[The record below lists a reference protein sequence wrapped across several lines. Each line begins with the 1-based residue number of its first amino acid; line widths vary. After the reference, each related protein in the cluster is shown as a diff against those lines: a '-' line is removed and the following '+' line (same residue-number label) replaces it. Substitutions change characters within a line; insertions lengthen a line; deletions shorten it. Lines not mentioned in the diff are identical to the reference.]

1 MKKTVIAAMAA
12 GLVIA
17 PTPLLVT
24 TAPVAGAWCNP
35 WFPAS
40 CYFVPQVP
48 QYRPPQFQVP
58 HYQAPQ
64 VPQYHPPAPQVPQY
78 HPPQAPQYHPPQAPQ
93 YHPPQAPQPQHPQ
106 VPQPQ
111 HPQVPQQH
119 PEQVPQQHPGQ
130 QQVPGVQ
137 PHPGQPQLPGQQ
149 LHPGQQP
156 QQVEHP
162 GQPQLPGQQL
172 HPGQPQLPGQQLH
185 PGQPQ
190 LPGQQLHPGGTG
202 PGKTAVVSSPK
213 GLGADPKAIAAA
225 KAAPQVR
232 IKPATPPKAP
242 THVDFNHQVQ
252 NVIGGHGH
260 NLDVVKAGNH
270 ELVRPRHWDY
280 LDYDRYHRPVLYN
293 PINEAM
299 TFRYFYDG
307 AYRDLWIPAGGQ
319 MVLDAVNGGVYPF
332 TAVGDNYL
340 TAGSFDG
347 GGWSPP
353 DGWDGPAPADYVA
366 PQGPMTLADVTAYVP
381 AEDQSV
387 QVGKVTMMGH
397 DDNQPA
403 GSQDAFMLNDTT
415 LAWGQANDPHNGGKI
430 TVTKSQALPGVGPI
444 DNGSSLVTLAAHDE
458 PMRPSHNWLPWTLGG
473 LLASALGVGAWVARR
488 FHRKLEV
495 TPSTSSAV

>member
-1 MKKTVIAAMAA
+1 MKKSVIAAMAA
-12 GLVIA
+12 SLVVA
-17 PTPLLVT
+17 PVPLLVT

-40 CYFVPQVP
+40 CYFVPQMPHYQAPQIQAPHFQAPQVP
-48 QYRPPQFQVP
+48 AP

-64 VPQYHPPAPQVPQY
+64 VPRA
-78 HPPQAPQYHPPQAPQ
+78 PQAPAPH
-93 YHPPQAPQPQHPQ
+93 YQAPQPQHPQ
-106 VPQPQ
+106 VPQQQ
-111 HPQVPQQH
+111 HPQVPQQQH
-119 PEQVPQQHPGQ
+119 PQVPQQQAPQQHPGQ
-130 QQVPGVQ
+130 QQLPGVQ
-137 PHPGQPQLPGQQ
+137 QHPGQPQ
-149 LHPGQQP
+149 
-156 QQVEHP
+156 V
-162 GQPQLPGQQL
+162 PGQQL
-172 HPGQPQLPGQQLH
+172 HPGQPQVPGQQLH

-190 LPGQQLHPGGTG
+190 IPGQQLHPGQPVLPVQLHPGG
-202 PGKTAVVSSPK
+202 SAPGKIAPVPSPK

-242 THVDFNHQVQ
+242 THVDFNHQVDK
-252 NVIGGHGH
+252 VIGGHGH

-280 LDYDRYHRPVLYN
+280 IDYDRYHRPVLYN

-319 MVLDAVNGGVYPF
+319 MVLDAVNSGVYPF

-347 GGWSPP
+347 GAWSPP
-353 DGWDGPAPADYVA
+353 DGWDGPAPADYIP
-366 PQGPMTLADVTAYVP
+366 PQGPMTLADVTAFVP

-430 TVTKSQALPGVGPI
+430 TVTKSQALPGVGPV
-444 DNGSSLVTLAAHDE
+444 DDGSSLVTLAAHDE
-458 PMRPSHNWLPWTLGG
+458 PIRSSHSWLPWTLGG

>member
-1 MKKTVIAAMAA
+1 MKKSVIAAMAA
-12 GLVIA
+12 SFVIA
-17 PTPLLVT
+17 PTSLLVT
-24 TAPVAGAWCNP
+24 TAPVAGAWCVY
-35 WFPAS
+35 WIPAS
-40 CYFVPQVP
+40 CYAIPQVP
-48 QYRPPQFQVP
+48 QYRPQIPQVQVP
-58 HYQAPQ
+58 QYHPPVQ
-64 VPQYHPPAPQVPQY
+64 VPQYHPPAQVPQY
-78 HPPQAPQYHPPQAPQ
+78 HPPVQQAPQYHPPVQQAP
-93 YHPPQAPQPQHPQ
+93 HPQVPQAPQHPQ
-106 VPQPQ
+106 VPQAPQ
-111 HPQVPQQH
+111 HPQVPQQ
-119 PEQVPQQHPGQ
+119 Q
-130 QQVPGVQ
+130 
-137 PHPGQPQLPGQQ
+137 PGQQ
-149 LHPGQQP
+149 LHPGQPEQP
-156 QQVEHP
+156 GQQLHP
-162 GQPQLPGQQL
+162 GQPQQPGQQLHPGQPQQPGQQL

-190 LPGQQLHPGGTG
+190 LPGQHPGGNG
-202 PGKTAVVSSPK
+202 PGKPTLVSAPK
-213 GLGADPKAIAAA
+213 GLGAEPKAIEAA
-225 KAAPQVR
+225 KAAPKVR
-232 IKPATPPKAP
+232 IKPATPPAPP

-280 LDYDRYHRPVLYN
+280 IDYDRYHRPVLYN

-319 MVLDAVNGGVYPF
+319 MVLDAVNAGVYPF

-347 GGWSPP
+347 GAWSPP

-366 PQGPMTLADVTAYVP
+366 PQGPMTLADVTAFVP

-430 TVTKSQALPGVGPI
+430 TVTKSQALPGVGPV
-444 DNGSSLVTLAAHDE
+444 DDGSSLVTLAAHDE

-473 LLASALGVGAWVARR
+473 LLASALAVGAWVARR
-488 FHRKLEV
+488 IHRETTE
-495 TPSTSSAV
+495 TPSTSSTV